1 MKNEKNMEEFK
12 KNLESHNF
20 SAKFIQLALNY
31 FKELH
36 EEMEVNY
43 YEDFKFNSIEDVI
56 DFYAKSLSFTWD
68 TFSSENNLKDLREDL
83 YLLYVKDSNNFLEF
97 NLYFENIEMFEIYV
111 LYTLYFEFYPQE
123 VL

>member
-1 MKNEKNMEEFK
+1 MKNNKMEEFK

-56 DFYAKSLSFTWD
+56 DFYAKSLSFTWN
-68 TFSSENNLKDLREDL
+68 TLSSENNLKDLREDL
-83 YLLYVKDSNNFLEF
+83 YLLYKKDSNNILNL
-97 NLYFENIEMFEIYV
+97 NLYFKNIEHFEISI
-111 LYTLYFEFYPQE
+111 LYSLYFNFYPNE
-123 VL
+123 